1 MNTLRQYRIAL
12 QIFQS
17 NRLRRDYRDLSEVPE
32 YEPLGEF
39 FFNEMYGPHDFSQ
52 RDQEGRRLH
61 HFLGIL
67 PGVRLRDLEEVLEL
81 LELTYQLD
89 EDLAQW
95 MLAADIGTDFDELTY
110 EYFYRLADKYDE
122 RFRQL
127 TLVRSSLYNVF
138 QLSRSPILGSA
149 LRRSHFVARLAGIGT
164 VHTFLLRG
172 YEALQNVTAIEHF
185 AETIYQRELDR
196 LNRIYQR

>member
-1 MNTLRQYRIAL
+1 MSTLRQYRIAL

-17 NRLRRDYRDLSEVPE
+17 NRLRRDYRDLAEVPA

-39 FFNEMYGPHDFSQ
+39 FFNEMYGPRDFSQ

-61 HFLGIL
+61 HFIGML

-81 LELTYQLD
+81 LDLTNQLD
-89 EDLAQW
+89 EDLAQRMW
-95 MLAADIGTDFDELTY
+95 QANIGTDFDEPTY
-110 EYFYRLADKYDE
+110 EYFYRLADKYDD
-122 RFRQL
+122 RHRQL
-127 TLVRSSLYNVF
+127 TLVRTTLYNVF
-138 QLSRSPILGSA
+138 HLSRSAVLGMA
-149 LRRSHFVARLAGIGT
+149 LRRSHFIARLAGIGH
-164 VHTFLLRG
+164 VHTFLRRG
-172 YEALQNVTAIEHF
+172 YDTLQNVTSIDHF

>member
-39 FFNEMYGPHDFSQ
+39 FFNEMYGPRDFSQ

-89 EDLAQW
+89 DDLARR
-95 MLAADIGTDFDELTY
+95 MLAADVGTNFDEISY

-138 QLSRSPILGSA
+138 QLSRSPILGLA
-149 LRRSHFVARLAGIGT
+149 LRRSHFVSRLAGIGT

-172 YEALQNVTAIEHF
+172 YEALQNVAAIEHF